1 MTGAEYI
8 EGFYDALGV
17 EVEPNF
23 SEEYTGADW
32 YDTGLGLF
40 LGYQRLTF
48 NGLLERL
55 KALGE
60 ELGLRR

>member
-8 EGFYDALGV
+8 RSFYEALGV
-17 EVEPNF
+17 EVEANF

-32 YDTGLGLF
+32 YDTDLGRF

-55 KALGE
+55 RALGE
-60 ELGLRR
+60 ELGLR